1 MKRGLAISA
10 LFGALLVA
18 SPIAAEDAPAT
29 WDGLVQV
36 KSNRLDVVFLQP
48 GADFR
53 TYTKVMLDPTEVAF
67 EKNWQRD
74 YNRSASSLS
83 SRVNDRDIQ
92 DAIRRGIAAAND
104 IFSEAWTKGGYTVVT
119 EAGPDVLRVR
129 PGVLNI
135 EVNAPDVMT
144 AGRTRSFA
152 PEAGQATYFV
162 EVRDSLTGALLG
174 RAADQRTVGDN
185 IAAYR
190 NSVTNRDDFRNEV
203 KRWAELSVRGMNELK
218 ALSPIN
224 Q

>member
-1 MKRGLAISA
+1 MLRIEKV
-10 LFGALLVA
+10 F
-18 SPIAAEDAPAT
+18 
-29 WDGLVQV
+29 VQGF
-36 KSNRLDVVFLQP
+36 KSFC
-48 GADFR
+48 
-53 TYTKVMLDPTEVAF
+53 DPTEVAF

-74 YNRSASSLS
+74 YNRSTSTLS
-83 SRVNDRDIQ
+83 GRVSDRDVQ
-92 DAIRRGIAAAND
+92 DAIRRAIVAAND
-104 IFSEAWTKGGYTVVT
+104 IFEDAWSEGGYIVVS
-119 EAGPDVLRVR
+119 EPGPDVLRVR
-129 PGVLNI
+129 PGVFDI

-174 RAADQRTVGDN
+174 RAADQRIVGDN

-190 NSVTNRDDFRNEV
+190 NSVTNRADFREEV

-218 ALSPIN
+218 ALSPID